1 MKRPLIEVCVDSLE
15 SAVIASEAGADRIE
29 LNSAIAVG
37 GLTPSTKLLSQV
49 KGTTTKPIVCMVRNR
64 IGNFSYSDQE
74 FSQLLDDAKR
84 LLDGGADGLAF
95 GFVDIRGQIE
105 SSRIEQFVKLCGD
118 RDAVFH
124 RAIDCTSDIMRSFS
138 QLMKLGVTRVLTSGG
153 ETTAEVGIDTIAQM
167 CATSNGYIEVL
178 PGSGINAG
186 NVLSMMTKS
195 GCDQIHGTFSK
206 IESPTA
212 DFEPSI
218 NFNAVV
224 GLKPNDRYVACAKS
238 IQRVLSQF
246 ESVDG

>member
-49 KGTTTKPIVCMVRNR
+49 KEATPKPIVCMVRNR

-74 FSQLLDDAKR
+74 FNQLLDDAKR
-84 LLDGGADGLAF
+84 LLDCGADGLAF
-95 GFVDIRGQIE
+95 GFVETWGQIE
-105 SSRIEQFVKLCGD
+105 NARIEQFVKLCGE

-124 RAIDCTSDIMRSFS
+124 RAIDCTSDIMHSFS
-138 QLMKLGVTRVLTSGG
+138 QLMDLGVTRVLTSGG
-153 ETTAEVGIDTIAQM
+153 EATAESGANTIAKM
-167 CATSNGYIEVL
+167 CEISNGCIEVL
-178 PGSGINAG
+178 PGSGINAS
-186 NVLSMMTKS
+186 NVVSILKQS

-206 IESPTA
+206 VESPPGG
-212 DFEPSI
+212 FEPSI
-218 NFNAVV
+218 NFNAAV

-246 ESVDG
+246 KSVDG